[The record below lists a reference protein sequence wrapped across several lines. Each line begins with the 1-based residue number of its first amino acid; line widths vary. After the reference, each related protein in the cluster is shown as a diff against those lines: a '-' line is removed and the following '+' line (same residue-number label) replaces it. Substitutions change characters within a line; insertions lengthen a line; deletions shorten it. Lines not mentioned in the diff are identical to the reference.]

1 MLKIR
6 KKLAGHGEIFFLIYI
21 LIIGGMRAIGR
32 GTFDIIWLSGMAF
45 LCLGIKI
52 AVTDYS
58 KKELIWMAA
67 FAGLVMLNFLINREK
82 TLLLTMIS
90 VYGAKNVN
98 LHKVFFYSLWCKVLM
113 FSTQIILVALGVIES
128 SYVQDMP
135 KYFALQ
141 GEWKY
146 YDVPC
151 LGFTHPNY
159 TYLSI
164 IMSALLVI
172 LVYKERMKW
181 YVWGGMSVVLFLFY
195 QILFC
200 RTGWYIWIIT
210 LVMVAFYKVAEKLK
224 LNDIYVRLL
233 CAMPM
238 MLAVFSLII
247 VILQVKGNSFA
258 YWVNECLTG
267 RIQMAATEVLPNLF
281 TFLGNPE
288 RTANEIA
295 YVQLPYNYG
304 WILYILLILIYTKTM
319 MLLAKRK
326 EDYYVIVFAMISIYF
341 LGEAVPLSVGWNT
354 SLLLVVELLFQG
366 SGRNYVSE
374 RIVD

>member
-6 KKLAGHGEIFFLIYI
+6 KKLAEYGEMFFLIYI

-32 GTFDIIWLSGMAF
+32 GTFDIIWLSGIAF

-52 AVTDYS
+52 MVTDYS
-58 KKELIWMAA
+58 KRELIWMAA
-67 FAGLVMLNFLINREK
+67 FAGLVILSFLINHEK

-90 VYGAKNVN
+90 VYGVKNVN
-98 LHKVFFYSLWCKVLM
+98 LHKVFFYSLWCKTLL
-113 FSTQIILVALGVIES
+113 FSIKVILAGLGVIGS
-128 SYVQDMP
+128 NYVKDVP
-135 KYFALQ
+135 KFFALQ

-172 LVYKERMKW
+172 LVYKEKMRW
-181 YVWGGMSVVLFLFY
+181 YVWIGISIVLFLFY
-195 QILFC
+195 QVLLC

-210 LVMVAFYKVAEKLK
+210 LMMIVFYKAAEKLK
-224 LNDIYVRLL
+224 LKGIYVKLL
-233 CAMPM
+233 CAMPT
-238 MLAVFSLII
+238 MLAIFSLVI
-247 VILQVKGNSFA
+247 VILQAERNAFA
-258 YWVNECLTG
+258 FWINKCLTG
-267 RIQMAATEVLPNLF
+267 RIQMAVTEALPNLF
-281 TFLGNPE
+281 TLLGNTA

-295 YVQLPYNYG
+295 YIQLPYNYG
-304 WILYILLILIYTKTM
+304 WILYIFLIVVYTKTM
-319 MLLAKRK
+319 LLFVKRE
-326 EDYYVIVFAMISIYF
+326 EDYYVIVFAVISIYF
-341 LGEAVPLSVGWNT
+341 MGEAVPLSVGWNT
-354 SLLLVVELLFQG
+354 SLLLVAELLFQG

-374 RIVD
+374 RIID